1 MINKRLTAIIVGALA
16 INLLLFIIMERM
28 AAPQPI
34 LLSSSNDTLS
44 VDFVRLKR
52 TPPPPQVKQRVKPPE
67 KKQQRLL
74 TPTMD
79 IPSPKPIRVKNLTMK
94 VPRMDLSMNI
104 SGVPFHGEMGA
115 AGMSGLREAIPVVRI
130 PPLYPPRALS
140 RQIEGRV
147 KIEFTVSEEGKVI
160 NPIVVAA
167 KPKGIFN
174 RAALRAIRKW
184 KFNKKLVDGVAV
196 KWQTVQTIIFKMNR
210 S

>member
-1 MINKRLTAIIVGALA
+1 MMNKRLIVIVLGALV

-28 AAPQPI
+28 SAQKPV
-34 LLSSSNDTLS
+34 LLSKANDTLS

-52 TPPPPQVKQRVKPPE
+52 TPPTPQVKQRVKPPE
-67 KKQQRLL
+67 KQKPLI
-74 TPTMD
+74 TPNMD
-79 IPSPKPIRVKNLTMK
+79 IPSPKPVKVKDLTMK
-94 VPRMDLSMNI
+94 MPRMDLAMNI
-104 SGVPFHGEMGA
+104 SGVPFKGEMGA
-115 AGMSGLREAIPVVRI
+115 GSMSGLREAIPLVRI
-130 PPLYPPRALS
+130 SPLYPPRALS
-140 RQIEGRV
+140 RRVEGRV

-184 KFNKKLVDGVAV
+184 KFNKRLVNGQAV
-196 KWQTVQTIIFKMNR
+196 QWQTVQTIIFKMDK